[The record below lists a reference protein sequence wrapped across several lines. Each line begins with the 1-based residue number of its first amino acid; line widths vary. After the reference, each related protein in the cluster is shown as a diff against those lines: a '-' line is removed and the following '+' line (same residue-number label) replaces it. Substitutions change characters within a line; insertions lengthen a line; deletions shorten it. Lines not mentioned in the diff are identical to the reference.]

1 MLKFSVAPVLCG
13 EADVQ
18 LQLQSSHLQSTMS
31 APATSAARN
40 VMRQATRKVSSSLAR
55 HARRQQHQ
63 PAFRYGS
70 IATMRVSQ
78 SRCLS
83 TSPITRAGLMPDAE
97 EPEPPKVEKP
107 ETPRPTEPTELSEE
121 EYHEHADAFV
131 GSVHEKAEQI
141 QEGRDDVEVEY
152 SAGVLSITFP
162 PNGTYII
169 NKQPPNKQIWLS
181 SPLSGPKRFDWVL
194 TGESMHQKEGGGS
207 GEWVY
212 LRDGTKF
219 SHLLSKELGILPD
232 HHEEELKQSTDPVE

>member
-1 MLKFSVAPVLCG
+1 M
-13 EADVQ
+13 
-18 LQLQSSHLQSTMS
+18 
-31 APATSAARN
+31 
-40 VMRQATRKVSSSLAR
+40 
-55 HARRQQHQ
+55 
-63 PAFRYGS
+63 
-70 IATMRVSQ
+70 
-78 SRCLS
+78 
-83 TSPITRAGLMPDAE
+83 MPDAE

-232 HHEEELKQSTDPVE
+232 HHEEELKQNDAADTLP